1 MPRKAAAKPKKAQS
15 KSAAKPKPAPKKA
28 KKKEKFVVLADGSLA
43 KPLPPGRRRRSRGK
57 SQPRAMIE
65 RWLDRMGVDHSE
77 ANGLVDTLRVHVLKR
92 LLESAGW
99 VVDLEKDDLTRLVLW
114 RGSRMVIISGDIGSA
129 LERAAADDDGD
140 LALMA
145 RIEKGV
151 DAMGTAVARTRVN
164 VDGISIEGSTVLQ
177 LVGGRYGL

>member
-28 KKKEKFVVLADGSLA
+28 KKKEKFVKLKSADGSFVVV

-77 ANGLVDTLRVHVLKR
+77 ADGLVDTLRVLVLKR

-99 VVDLEKDDLTRLVLW
+99 VVDLDGWDVNCWFSLLQPRLCCKDVVLFQ
-114 RGSRMVIISGDIGSA
+114 V
-129 LERAAADDDGD
+129 
-140 LALMA
+140 
-145 RIEKGV
+145 
-151 DAMGTAVARTRVN
+151 
-164 VDGISIEGSTVLQ
+164 
-177 LVGGRYGL
+177 